1 MLIFSGICP
10 ILNLQGCKLKGIVI
24 TDVKIT
30 VVPIIPNLLI
40 IQKLIKNVKLN
51 KYEKDELK
59 NTIWNIFLD
68 DDGDIYNNI
77 QFNNQIHIG
86 MIIQILT
93 ASQFEVLSPFYPLQQ
108 FPTQNKLV
116 SDITLNLSKM
126 IIDNLQKTKI
136 NIKTS
141 RTKTYKL
148 NKKQ

>member
-1 MLIFSGICP
+1 M
-10 ILNLQGCKLKGIVI
+10 
-24 TDVKIT
+24 
-30 VVPIIPNLLI
+30 
-40 IQKLIKNVKLN
+40 
-51 KYEKDELK
+51 
-59 NTIWNIFLD
+59 D